1 MGFEVEA
8 EKMLELY
15 NLRQLDIRDDSQND
29 WAAVSAVQYDL
40 SGWQESKKLEE
51 KPYELLSELIEQ
63 QKQLQ
68 EQKHAGRGDT
78 DRARAELGIEEVSD
92 PLDGQLMLHKL
103 QILQVGQEQAPQH
116 LINNK
121 NFDAIMFLRTVHNR
135 DTFEDLARYLDS
147 LDRDLQLQSRDLQ
160 QLVEGN
166 FTRYV
171 KIKSRLDQIYESFY
185 EGDAEK
191 NQNEL
196 EVEQLKEKLDET
208 IRFTTQKL
216 NPVINNDKK
225 ITNYKLTKKFIEE
238 NRFFVDL
245 PKRLKQHL
253 LNHDYN
259 TLIKDYLKGKEQYDK
274 FVEHYKEKLT
284 VPDLT
289 ANDGHTSVNQTPR
302 VIEMIWKK
310 CKSIIENYKNQ
321 LWRLVTEPQLI
332 EAQDSLFVQYNPQ
345 SKSSHEFNFTVE
357 PPEVFLPI
365 ISRLLDL
372 DIEENTIL
380 KWIYSRMDYL
390 EEKLRESS
398 KNMISK
404 ITLAQESILRN
415 QSASAKE
422 NERDTDAVELGYYI
436 NIEKLFKPVSF
447 NKDNRNEEEVTSNS
461 NLNLSSSIITGN
473 AVSQG
478 LTDSPIVVSMW
489 LLIMKYVHQIS
500 EISAK
505 FIQLWEHTEKFLDGS
520 YQATLINEKR
530 KENILLI
537 GDFNASEKYQ
547 SQIKL
552 SDDEIRGIRMKGEK
566 FVNLVAEK
574 LFILFQSSQSNLSQ
588 FSSEDITMDEITWEK
603 EIGLPS
609 NYGFIPP
616 NANGLSC
623 LRYLPLI
630 IEPILKFNTDLAQ
643 LKITPSAIDIP
654 RKLVSVI
661 IGRSVSAISS
671 TKLRDIANFHKLENW
686 EEYEVVTN
694 RSEDFNATQY
704 EFSVTQ
710 FPNIIRSFQELSIKT
725 IRDIV
730 FSFEKLPTVSGVS
743 IIEYPSKKVLT
754 GIEIQQIISLEAVL
768 ESILKNAAKD
778 KDNPRN
784 PHTILT
790 LTNLQYI
797 RETTFPM
804 VLQFFD
810 DCFEWNLASKN
821 LELFNLLS
829 KMEQSIFGNYLSD
842 LKISLRDTLESK
854 FHEIDWATYT
864 STSFRAGDYVI
875 ESLMVLVTVHS
886 ECSRVGPQLIDR
898 ILRESHI
905 FISRYLY
912 ESFKPF
918 IGNMSADG
926 LLQVT
931 VDIQFFQRV
940 LGRLLDKDT
949 EATLTATLQN
959 CFQNDIDRM
968 QRCIKET
975 EPIVTSNLKRTSI
988 QFSAFK

>member
-1 MGFEVEA
+1 MGFEVEP

-15 NLRQLDIRDDSQND
+15 NLNQLEIRDDDTND
-29 WAAVSAVQYDL
+29 WNAVSTIQYDL
-40 SGWQESKKLEE
+40 SGWQEKSRLEE
-51 KPYELLSELIEQ
+51 KPYELLSELIAQ
-63 QKQLQ
+63 QQLQ
-68 EQKHAGRGDT
+68 SHQEAMSQGND
-78 DRARAELGIEEVSD
+78 VSTVAD

-103 QILQVGQEQAPQH
+103 QILQVSADQQPQY

-121 NFDAIMFLRTVHNR
+121 NFDAIMFLRSLHNR
-135 DTFEDLARYLDS
+135 DTFEDLARNLDT
-147 LDRDLQLQSRDLQ
+147 LDRDLQMQSRDLQ
-160 QLVEGN
+160 QLVQAN

-171 KIKSRLDQIYESFY
+171 KIKSRLDQIYESFS

-196 EVEQLKEKLDET
+196 QVEQLKEKLDET

-216 NPVINNDKK
+216 NPVVNSDKK
-225 ITNYKLTKKFIEE
+225 ITNYKLTKKFIED

-245 PKRLKQHL
+245 PKKLRTHL
-253 LNHDYN
+253 QNQDYN
-259 TLIKDYLKGKEQYDK
+259 TMIKDYLKGKETYDK
-274 FVEHYKEKLT
+274 FVKYYQEKKLL
-284 VPDLT
+284 PDLS
-289 ANDGHTSVNQTPR
+289 ANDGHTNVNQTPR
-302 VIEMIWKK
+302 VIEILWKK
-310 CKSIIENYKNQ
+310 CNSIIENYKSQ
-321 LWRLVTEPQLI
+321 LLRLVTHPHIMET
-332 EAQDSLFVQYNPQ
+332 QDSMFVQYNPPN
-345 SKSSHEFNFTVE
+345 KVSHEFNIVME

-372 DIEENTIL
+372 NIEENPIL
-380 KWIYSRMDYL
+380 KWIYARMDYL

-404 ITLAQESILRN
+404 VTIAQENILRN
-415 QSASAKE
+415 QSASSKE

-436 NIEKLFKPVSF
+436 NIDKLFKPVSF
-447 NKDNRNEEEVTSNS
+447 NKDNKNDDSLTTG
-461 NLNLSSSIITGN
+461 SSINTSSTVITGTS
-473 AVSQG
+473 VSQG
-478 LTDSPIVVSMW
+478 LTDSPIVISMW
-489 LLIMKYVHQIS
+489 LLILKYVHQIS
-500 EISAK
+500 AISAK

-547 SQIKL
+547 NQIKL
-552 SDDEIRGIRMKGEK
+552 TDDEIRGIRIKGEN
-566 FVNLVAEK
+566 FVKLVAEK
-574 LFILFQSSQSNLSQ
+574 LFILFQSSQSNLAQ

-643 LKITPSAIDIP
+643 LKITPTAIDIP
-654 RKLVSVI
+654 RKLVGVI

-694 RSEDFNATQY
+694 RSADLNAATY

-730 FSFEKLPTVSGVS
+730 FSFEKLPTISGVS

-754 GIEIQQIISLEAVL
+754 GIEIQQIISMEAVL

-797 RETTFPM
+797 RETTFPE

-810 DCFEWNLASKN
+810 DCFEWNLAGKN

-842 LKISLRDTLESK
+842 LKISLRDTLELK
-854 FHEIDWATYT
+854 FNEIDWPTYT

-918 IGNMSADG
+918 VGNMSADG

-959 CFQNDIDRM
+959 CFQNDVGRM